1 MVCSSLGDLERS
13 PVQLQSNRA
22 TPLVILPRACSPN
35 SKGTKGRWSCEVYIE
50 TIARIFPNPL
60 ASGLTAGGE
69 GYEVVNYSSWT
80 RLVVSV
86 TNIRRRTFSSRSRH
100 SLLAQRRF
108 RRERGMERRTAA
120 RRALRS

>member
-1 MVCSSLGDLERS
+1 MLKGLVCRCETKTKRS
-13 PVQLQSNRA
+13 RWLLCLFYFLNF
-22 TPLVILPRACSPN
+22 
-35 SKGTKGRWSCEVYIE
+35 KGTKQRRSSEVYIE
-50 TIARIFPNPL
+50 PIARIFPNPL
-60 ASGLTAGGE
+60 TLGFTAGGGE
-69 GYEVVNYSSWT
+69 GYEVVNYSCWT
-80 RLVVSV
+80 RVAVSV

>member
-1 MVCSSLGDLERS
+1 MIAKTLFTLEI
-13 PVQLQSNRA
+13 P
-22 TPLVILPRACSPN
+22 
-35 SKGTKGRWSCEVYIE
+35 KGTKRRLSCEVYIE

-60 ASGLTAGGE
+60 ARGLTAGGE
-69 GYEVVNYSSWT
+69 DYDVVDYSSWT
-80 RLVVSV
+80 RAAVSV
-86 TNIRRRTFSSRSRH
+86 TNVRGRTFSSRSRD